1 MAVKRD
7 IKYLNRDFNS
17 LRDQLISFSKTY
29 FPNTYN
35 DFSPSSP
42 GMMFMEM
49 AAYIGDVLSFYL
61 DNQVQETYIQYAR
74 QTNNVFD
81 LAYMLGYTPKVS
93 SAATA
98 TVDFYQTLPAIT
110 ALDGTVSPDFNYSLQ
125 IPANTV
131 INSTNNTSIQFLIQD
146 KIDFSYS
153 SSQDPTNI
161 SVYSISNNSPQS
173 YLLKKSRN
181 AISATI
187 KTTTATF
194 TDPIPFNFIDISD
207 TNLLGI
213 LDITDSQGNEWYQVD
228 SLAQDAVYDSID
240 NINPNDPN
248 FTSNTDTPNLLKI
261 KVVQNRFAARFL
273 DSGSLR
279 ILFGSGNPQDT
290 TEVIIPNPN
299 NVGIGL
305 PFEVDKLTTA
315 YSPTNFV
322 FTNTFGVAPSNTTLT
337 IRYLIGGGVE
347 SNVLAGDLT
356 ALSNANVTF
365 VNSTIADSTLA
376 NTTFNSLQL
385 TNPQA
390 ATGGSSGDSLEA
402 IRQNAIGT
410 FQTQLRAITTDDYNI
425 RILSLPPQ
433 YGSIA
438 KAFTT
443 KAKVS
448 TYNIGEIQNAIDAY
462 VLSYNNDGTLR
473 AASDALKQNIRTYL
487 SQYRTIN
494 DSVDIKNAFII
505 NIGVEFD
512 IVVLPNYN
520 NDEVLSLCLT
530 YLINYFNIDNWQIN
544 QPIILKNLF
553 IGLDQIE
560 GVQTVQNVNIVNKTG
575 VALGY
580 SEYAYDIYSATSN
593 NIVYPSIDPMI
604 FEVKYPNTDIKGR
617 VVTL

>member
-1 MAVKRD
+1 MAIKRD

-194 TDPIPFNFIDISD
+194 TNPIPFNFIDISD

-261 KVVQNRFAARFL
+261 KVVQNRFAVRFL

>member
-161 SVYSISNNSPQS
+161 SVYSISDNSPQS

-261 KVVQNRFAARFL
+261 KVVQNRFAVRFL

-347 SNVLAGDLT
+347 SNVPAGDLT

-580 SEYAYDIYSATSN
+580 SEYAYDINSATSN
-593 NIVYPSIDPMI
+593 NIIYPSIDPMI

>member
-98 TVDFYQTLPAIT
+98 TVDFYQTLPSTT

-131 INSTNNTSIQFLIQD
+131 INSSNDSSIQFLIQD

-153 SSQDPTNI
+153 SSQDPTNLSIYAI
-161 SVYSISNNSPQS
+161 SANSPQS

-187 KTTTATF
+187 KTTTSTF
-194 TDPIPFNFIDISD
+194 TESIPFNFVDISD

-248 FTSNTDTPNLLKI
+248 FISNTDTPNLLKI
-261 KVVQNRFAARFL
+261 KIVQNRFAARFL

-299 NVGIGL
+299 NVGLGL
-305 PFEVDKLTTA
+305 PFEINKLTTA

-337 IRYLIGGGVE
+337 IRYLVGGGVE
-347 SNVLAGDLT
+347 SNVPSGDLT
-356 ALSNANVTF
+356 TLSNANITF

-385 TNPQA
+385 TNPQS

-443 KAKVS
+443 KAKVAS
-448 TYNIGEIQNAIDAY
+448 YSVGEIQNAIDAY

-473 AASDALKQNIRTYL
+473 VASDALKQNIRTYL

-560 GVQTVQNVNIVNKTG
+560 GVQTVQNINITNKSG
-575 VALGY
+575 LALGY
-580 SEYAYDIYSATSN
+580 SEYAYDIQSATN
-593 NIVYPSIDPMI
+593 NNVVYPSIDPMI
-604 FEVKYPNTDIKGR
+604 FEVKYPTTDIKGR

>member
-1 MAVKRD
+1 MAIKRD

-194 TDPIPFNFIDISD
+194 TNPIPFNFIDISD

-228 SLAQDAVYDSID
+228 SLAQDAIYDSID

-261 KVVQNRFAARFL
+261 KVVQNRFAVRFL

-305 PFEVDKLTTA
+305 PFEVNKLTTA

>member
-161 SVYSISNNSPQS
+161 SVYSISDNSPQS

-248 FTSNTDTPNLLKI
+248 ITSNTDTPNLLKI

-530 YLINYFNIDNWQIN
+530 YLINYFNIDNCQIN

>member
-1 MAVKRD
+1 MAIKRD

-17 LRDQLISFSKTY
+17 LRDQLISYAKTY

-35 DFSPSSP
+35 DFSPASP

-74 QTNNVFD
+74 QTNNIFD
-81 LAYMLGYTPKVS
+81 LAYMLGYTPKVT
-93 SAATA
+93 SAATV
-98 TVDFYQTLPAIT
+98 TLDFYQQLPATLSGSTTI
-110 ALDGTVSPDFNYSLQ
+110 PDYTYALQ
-125 IPANTV
+125 IPQNTYV
-131 INSTNNTSIQFLIQD
+131 TSIVNNSLKFLIQD
-146 KIDFSYS
+146 KIDFSFS
-153 SSQDPTNI
+153 SSLDPTEI
-161 SVYSISNNSPQS
+161 SVYSVVDNSPQY

-187 KTTTATF
+187 KTTTANF
-194 TDPIPFNFIDISD
+194 TDPIPFNFFDIND
-207 TNLLGI
+207 NNIIGI
-213 LDITDSQGNEWYQVD
+213 LDVFDSQGNEWYQVD
-228 SLAQDAVYDSID
+228 SLAQDAVFDSID

-248 FTSNTDTPNLLKI
+248 FSSDTDTPNLLKI
-261 KVVQNRFAARFL
+261 KVVQNRFASRFFN
-273 DSGSLR
+273 SGSLR
-279 ILFGSGNPQDT
+279 IIFGSGDPENT
-290 TEVIIPNPN
+290 TEVITPNPQ
-299 NVGIGL
+299 NVGLGL
-305 PFEVDKLTTA
+305 PFEIDKLTTA

-337 IRYLIGGGVE
+337 VRYLVGGGVE
-347 SNVLAGDLT
+347 SNAVVGSLT
-356 ALSNANVTF
+356 SLDNTNVTF
-365 VNSTIADSTLA
+365 INNTINDSSLA
-376 NTTFNSLQL
+376 NYVFGSLQVN
-385 TNPQA
+385 NPQA
-390 ATGGSSGDSLEA
+390 ATGGGSGDSLEA
-402 IRQNAIGT
+402 IRQNSLGN

-425 RILSLPPQ
+425 RVLSLPPL

-448 TYNIGEIQNAIDAY
+448 TFSVGEIQNAIDVY
-462 VLSYNNDGTLR
+462 VLSYNVNGNLQT
-473 AASDALKQNIRTYL
+473 ASDALKQNIITYL

-520 NDEVLSLCLT
+520 NDEVLANCLT
-530 YLINYFNIDNWQIN
+530 YLIDYFNINNWQIN
-544 QPIILKNLF
+544 QPIILRD
-553 IGLDQIE
+553 IYAGLDIIP
-560 GVQTVQNVNIVNKTG
+560 GVQTVKNISIINKAG
-575 VALGY
+575 LSLGY
-580 SEYAYDIYSATSN
+580 SEYAYDIDSATVDN
-593 NIVYPSIDPMI
+593 VVYPSIDPMI

>member
-161 SVYSISNNSPQS
+161 SVYSISDNSPQS

-248 FTSNTDTPNLLKI
+248 FTLNTDTPNLLKI
-261 KVVQNRFAARFL
+261 KVVQNRFASRFL

-290 TEVIIPNPN
+290 TEVIIPNPD

>member
-161 SVYSISNNSPQS
+161 SVYSISDNSPQS

-520 NDEVLSLCLT
+520 NDEVLSLCLS
-530 YLINYFNIDNWQIN
+530 YFNIDNWQIN

>member
-1 MAVKRD
+1 MAIKRD

-228 SLAQDAVYDSID
+228 SLAQDAIYDSID

-261 KVVQNRFAARFL
+261 KVVQNRFAVRFL

-305 PFEVDKLTTA
+305 PFEVNKLTTA

>member
-161 SVYSISNNSPQS
+161 SVYSISDNSPQS

-248 FTSNTDTPNLLKI
+248 FTLNTDTPNLLKI

-315 YSPTNFV
+315 YSPTNFI

>member
-1 MAVKRD
+1 MAIKRD

-228 SLAQDAVYDSID
+228 SLAQDAIYDSID

-261 KVVQNRFAARFL
+261 KVVQNRFAVRFL

>member
-161 SVYSISNNSPQS
+161 SVYSISDNSPQS

-322 FTNTFGVAPSNTTLT
+322 FTNTFGVAHSNTTLT

>member
-161 SVYSISNNSPQS
+161 SVYSISDNSPQS

-261 KVVQNRFAARFL
+261 KVVQNRFAVRFL

-347 SNVLAGDLT
+347 SNVPAGDLT

-530 YLINYFNIDNWQIN
+530 YLINYFDIDNWQIN

-580 SEYAYDIYSATSN
+580 SEYAYDINSATSN
-593 NIVYPSIDPMI
+593 NIIYPSIDPMI

>member
-1 MAVKRD
+1 MIVKRD

-17 LRDQLISFSKTY
+17 LRDELISYAKTY

-35 DFSPSSP
+35 DFSPASP

-49 AAYIGDVLSFYL
+49 AAYIGDILSFYL

-74 QTNNVFD
+74 QTNNIFD

-98 TVDFYQTLPAIT
+98 TVDFYQIIPAT
-110 ALDGTVSPDFNYSLQ
+110 PSGSTVVPDFNYSLQ
-125 IPANTV
+125 VPANTV
-131 INSTNNTSIQFLIQD
+131 INSTSNSTVQFLIQD

-161 SVYSISNNSPQS
+161 SVYSIVDNSPYS
-173 YLLKKSRN
+173 YLLRKSRN
-181 AISATI
+181 AVSATI

-261 KVVQNRFAARFL
+261 KVVQNRFAVRFL

-279 ILFGSGNPQDT
+279 IIFGSGDPENT
-290 TEVIIPNPN
+290 TEVITPNPN

-315 YSPTNFV
+315 YSPTNFI

-337 IRYLIGGGVE
+337 IRYLVGGGVE
-347 SNVLAGDLT
+347 SNVPAGDLT
-356 ALSNANVTF
+356 TLNNANITF
-365 VNSTIADSTLA
+365 VNNNIADSTLA
-376 NTTFNSLQL
+376 NVSFNSLQL
-385 TNPQA
+385 TNPAA
-390 ATGGSSGDSLEA
+390 ATGGSSGDSLEE
-402 IRQNAIGT
+402 IRQNAIAT

-433 YGSIA
+433 YGSVA

-448 TYNIGEIQNAIDAY
+448 TYSVGEIQNAIDSY
-462 VLSYNNDGTLR
+462 ILSYNNDGTLR
-473 AASDALKQNIRTYL
+473 VASNALKQNIRTYL
-487 SQYRTIN
+487 SQFRTIN
-494 DSVDIKNAFII
+494 DSVDIKDAFII

-512 IVVLPNYN
+512 IIVLPNYN
-520 NDEVLSLCLT
+520 NNEVLSLCLA
-530 YLINYFNIDNWQIN
+530 YLIDYFKISNWQIN
-544 QPIILKNLF
+544 QPIILKNLYT
-553 IGLDQIE
+553 GLDQIE
-560 GVQTVQNVNIVNKTG
+560 GVQTVQNINIVNKTG
-575 VALGY
+575 LALGY
-580 SEYAYDIYSATSN
+580 SEYAYDITSATLN
-593 NIVYPSIDPMI
+593 NVVYPSIDPMI
-604 FEVKYPNTDIKGR
+604 FEVKYPTTDIKGR

>member
-161 SVYSISNNSPQS
+161 SVYSISDNSPQS

>member
-110 ALDGTVSPDFNYSLQ
+110 TLDGTVSPDFNYSLQ

-161 SVYSISNNSPQS
+161 SVYSISDNSPQS

>member
-161 SVYSISNNSPQS
+161 SVYSISDNSPQS

-248 FTSNTDTPNLLKI
+248 FTLNTDTPNLLKI

>member
-125 IPANTV
+125 IPTNTV

-161 SVYSISNNSPQS
+161 SVYSISDNSPQS

>member
-29 FPNTYN
+29 FPTTYN

-98 TVDFYQTLPAIT
+98 TVDFYQTLPSTT

-131 INSTNNTSIQFLIQD
+131 INSSNNSSIQFLIQD

-153 SSQDPTNI
+153 SSQDPTNLSIYTI
-161 SVYSISNNSPQS
+161 SANSPQS

-194 TDPIPFNFIDISD
+194 TEPIPFNFVDISD

-248 FTSNTDTPNLLKI
+248 FISNTDTPNLLKI
-261 KVVQNRFAARFL
+261 KIVQNRFAARFL

-299 NVGIGL
+299 NVGLGL
-305 PFEVDKLTTA
+305 PFEVNKLTTA

-337 IRYLIGGGVE
+337 IRYLVGGGVA
-347 SNVLAGDLT
+347 SNVPSGDLT
-356 ALSNANVTF
+356 TLSNANITF

-505 NIGVEFD
+505 SSFG
-512 IVVLPNYN
+512 
-520 NDEVLSLCLT
+520 
-530 YLINYFNIDNWQIN
+530 
-544 QPIILKNLF
+544 IL
-553 IGLDQIE
+553 
-560 GVQTVQNVNIVNKTG
+560 
-575 VALGY
+575 
-580 SEYAYDIYSATSN
+580 
-593 NIVYPSIDPMI
+593 
-604 FEVKYPNTDIKGR
+604 
-617 VVTL
+617 